1 MLLVTF
7 KSFAPFASK
16 CMPSTL
22 CLKQHVFIDIPAAI
36 LTVEIAA
43 VISKKLKVH
52 KLFAVF
58 NRIGISKN
66 G

>member
-1 MLLVTF
+1 M
-7 KSFAPFASK
+7 A
-16 CMPSTL
+16 STL
-22 CLKQHVFIDIPAAI
+22 FVKQHVFIDIPAAI